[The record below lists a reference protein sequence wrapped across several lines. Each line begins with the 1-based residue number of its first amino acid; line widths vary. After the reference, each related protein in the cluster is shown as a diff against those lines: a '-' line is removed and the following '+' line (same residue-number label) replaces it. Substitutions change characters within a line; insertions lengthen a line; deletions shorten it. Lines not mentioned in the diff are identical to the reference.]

1 MRHTR
6 TIITQ
11 QSFIMA
17 SHAWHRRCTF
27 TFEIYDFIFCH
38 VITLL
43 HIQCVASHLL
53 KNALMRCK
61 QLKMAR
67 VNERQARLTWD
78 LKKREKWRDY
88 RWFLFISTLVFIIA
102 KMKQIIPIHNT
113 FHLYPHKYIYEIK
126 TFIMFI
132 VKLLTVMYDYKSLL
146 LKKNGK
152 INKTNKKLKSKR

>member
-1 MRHTR
+1 MTSSLYFYLRNLWLYILSCNY
-6 TIITQ
+6 IITYSMCRFPFVKECFNEMQ
-11 QSFIMA
+11 TAKF
-17 SHAWHRRCTF
+17 
-27 TFEIYDFIFCH
+27 
-38 VITLL
+38 
-43 HIQCVASHLL
+43 
-53 KNALMRCK
+53 
-61 QLKMAR
+61 KMAR

-102 KMKQIIPIHNT
+102 KMKQIIPIYNT

-146 LKKNGK
+146 LKKMGK
-152 INKTNKKLKSKR
+152 LIKPIKKLKSKR